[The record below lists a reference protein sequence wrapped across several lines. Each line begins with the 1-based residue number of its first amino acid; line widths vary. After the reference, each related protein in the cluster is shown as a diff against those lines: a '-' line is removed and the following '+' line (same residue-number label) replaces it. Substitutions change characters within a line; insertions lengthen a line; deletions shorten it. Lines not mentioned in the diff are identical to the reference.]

1 MCDRSVYGLEG
12 LLEHGE
18 GTPPALEFVHVHGEI
33 GMLALEFFLFSGVS
47 QMLVLTAAEH
57 RKLVQNKV
65 PMELHLCCQ
74 PVSAE
79 QSLSSQTT
87 VSPSLN
93 SKFALKLAEARE
105 HSETPRNVDA
115 APGRCMCRRKS
126 HLRHCLNKS
135 HLGHS
140 AVTAN
145 RCRDHCRVAVQSR
158 VVIVRKCNS
167 LHGNLGSKARQRI
180 TSASLVLPFLALLRI
195 ADKLRRCSNPA
206 ASAESSELSN

>member
-1 MCDRSVYGLEG
+1 MELYTAPADKSALSMCDRSVYGLEG

-33 GMLALEFFLFSGVS
+33 GMLALDVFLFSGVS

-57 RKLVQNKV
+57 RKLVQNTV

-93 SKFALKLAEARE
+93 GKFAMKLWINLICLK
-105 HSETPRNVDA
+105 HPRI
-115 APGRCMCRRKS
+115 RI
-126 HLRHCLNKS
+126 CL
-135 HLGHS
+135 
-140 AVTAN
+140 
-145 RCRDHCRVAVQSR
+145 
-158 VVIVRKCNS
+158 
-167 LHGNLGSKARQRI
+167 
-180 TSASLVLPFLALLRI
+180 
-195 ADKLRRCSNPA
+195 
-206 ASAESSELSN
+206 